1 MFPLSTV
8 ILRQKP
14 RLLRKGM
21 KLPTED
27 LSWSLNLSLVYTRE
41 KAVFPFGVGGSNSA
55 HTDGEA
61 SHPAA
66 SQDSSEVEMG

>member
-1 MFPLSTV
+1 
-8 ILRQKP
+8 
-14 RLLRKGM
+14 M
-21 KLPTED
+21 KLPMED